1 MGEIKDIVESL
12 AVDVKS
18 TLIAILLV
26 VCGFLSVRL
35 LNEMDNKLSID
46 IAATKRCTDYY
57 EPKLKDYGVTITQL
71 QGEVKSMQRELLN
84 LIILKNEKK

>member
-18 TLIAILLV
+18 TIIAVLLV
-26 VCGFLSVRL
+26 VCGYLSVRL
-35 LNEMDNKLSID
+35 LNEMDTKLSID

-57 EPKLKDYGVTITQL
+57 EPKLKDYGVTVAQL
-71 QGEVKSMQRELLN
+71 QGEVKAMQRELLN
-84 LIILKNEKK
+84 LIMLKNEKK